1 MSGGTATIGISRRN
15 RLARKGL
22 CFETHL
28 NSGPIWSFKAVVA
41 STPTTVISFGEKSK
55 LMTVLALHI
64 SACWLFHFFK
74 AVITYFLPLGQLS
87 SPLATGF
94 RLVVANVTHV
104 FAPLRPSLLEI
115 SLLDQVY
122 YETYGHPHYKIK
134 VSHVECDDDEPA
146 LLEEEMT
153 LINNGS
159 QLSSTWYSAQ
169 THCL

>member
-1 MSGGTATIGISRRN
+1 MNMIELAWELSLSLN
-15 RLARKGL
+15 CQLVQPRLGSQEEIIFARKGL

-41 STPTTVISFGEKSK
+41 STPTTVISFGVKSK

-94 RLVVANVTHV
+94 RPVVANVTHV
-104 FAPLRPSLLEI
+104 FAPLRPSVLEI
-115 SLLDQVY
+115 SFL
-122 YETYGHPHYKIK
+122 ETYVLGHTRNKIK
-134 VSHVECDDDEPA
+134 VRHVK
-146 LLEEEMT
+146 
-153 LINNGS
+153 S
-159 QLSSTWYSAQ
+159 LSLTKSPQYLKRRW
-169 THCL
+169 HW